1 MANSLSVACILMASG
16 FSTRFGS
23 NKLLAPFM
31 GQPMIERLFTITEA
45 LFSQRIVVT
54 RYEEISRLASQ
65 KNISVLL
72 HHETDLNDTIRL
84 GLSALDPNTDG
95 CMFCPCDQPLLT
107 AKSLAGMLNVFEKS
121 PKLIIRAAFLEQYGT
136 PVIFPAWTFEELK
149 TLPEGSGGR
158 FILNKYRDSVKS
170 FHVDN
175 PWELS
180 DIDTPGMLS
189 AMEAIA
195 IKHAMP

>member
-23 NKLLAPFM
+23 NKLLAPFL
-31 GQPMIERLFTITEA
+31 GQPVIERIFATTEA

-54 RYEEISRLASQ
+54 RYEEISRLAS
-65 KNISVLL
+65 KKHINVLL

-84 GLSALDPNTDG
+84 GLTALAPNTDG

-107 AKSLAGMLNVFEKS
+107 AKSLAGMLKVFEEN
-121 PKLIIRAAFLEQYGT
+121 PEHIVRAAFLEQYSS
-136 PVIFPAWTFEELK
+136 PAIFPAWTFEELQ
-149 TLPEGSGGR
+149 TLPEGSGGKLL
-158 FILNKYRDSVKS
+158 LNKYSDSVKC
-170 FHVDN
+170 FHVAN

-180 DIDTPGMLS
+180 DIDTPSMLL
-189 AMEAIA
+189 ALETIA
-195 IKHAMP
+195 IKHGML